1 MELIELIFILIFI
14 KCWFLYFN
22 FISFISL
29 IFIINSSNNINKYLT
44 NETNE
49 TNEKDII
56 NPFLSSIKKIYDYIN
71 DFKLKI
77 YYSNIYLCKKIQW
90 WNNINI
96 RYIKINTYFD
106 EYIKINKILLIRQ
119 FTNYFNYVFDEIFI
133 KTKKNNI
140 DINKIITN
148 INNTIENFMDNIKN
162 NNEINKIDKM
172 IDELNIIQNKHIE
185 LYDSDNE

>member
-56 NPFLSSIKKIYDYIN
+56 NPFLSSIKKIYDCIN

-172 IDELNIIQNKHIE
+172 INELNIIQNKHIE